1 MKPLVVKG
9 KNNFFHP
16 HYRLI
21 SGEPF
26 IGKGSVKDDAE
37 ELPEISYE
45 WPEDYL
51 EILEN
56 LEDSAFLPWAYYG
69 ITLYFR

>member
-16 HYRLI
+16 HYRII

-26 IGKGSVKDDAE
+26 VGKGSVKDDAE
-37 ELPEISYE
+37 ELPEI
-45 WPEDYL
+45 
-51 EILEN
+51 LEN
-56 LEDSAFLPWAYYG
+56 LEDSAFLP
-69 ITLYFR
+69 